1 MVRILIAAAL
11 LIFSARAAEPEKAV
25 FAMGCFWCAE
35 EAFEGVPGVLDAVSG
50 YAGGVEEN
58 PTYEQVSAKQT
69 GHLEVVEVTFDPA
82 VIGYDKLL
90 RIFWTNVDPL
100 QDDGQ
105 FCDRGPQYRSAI
117 FATPAQRAAAEASKA
132 VLETPPRFDGPIVTG
147 ILDAARFWPAEDY
160 HQNYAETEKARYS
173 YYRFACGR
181 DAQLD
186 ERWGADARDGKP
198 AKVQ

>member
-1 MVRILIAAAL
+1 V
-11 LIFSARAAEPEKAV
+11 
-25 FAMGCFWCAE
+25 
-35 EAFEGVPGVLDAVSG
+35 VSG
-50 YAGGVEEN
+50 YAGGAEES
-58 PTYEQVSAKQT
+58 PTYEQVSAKKT

-82 VIGYDKLL
+82 VISYDALL
-90 RIFWTNVDPL
+90 RIFWTNIDPL

-117 FATPAQRAAAEASKA
+117 FATQGQRAAAEASKSA
-132 VLETPPRFDGPIVTG
+132 LENPPRFDAPIVTE
-147 ILDAARFWPAEDY
+147 IRDAARFWPAEDY
-160 HQNYAETEKARYS
+160 HQDYAEKEKARYA